1 MIEPNGI
8 GLNNRFNV
16 VYHLLYSV
24 LIIIFVEKRKDMEKI
39 MTITI
44 TNNDGLKQ
52 VSGFSENKVKHITET
67 NQWDYVIK
75 TILETSNKN

>member
-1 MIEPNGI
+1 MII
-8 GLNNRFNV
+8 NNRFNV

-52 VSGFSENKVKHITET
+52 VSGFSENKIKHITET